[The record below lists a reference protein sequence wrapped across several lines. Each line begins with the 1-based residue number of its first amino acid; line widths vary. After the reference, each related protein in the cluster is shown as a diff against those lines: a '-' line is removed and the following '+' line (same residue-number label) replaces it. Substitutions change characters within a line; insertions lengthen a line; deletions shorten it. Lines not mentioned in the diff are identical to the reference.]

1 MFVNFSEETK
11 HLIKQAVRQKEE
23 LKHPYVGSEHLF
35 LSVLKDSK
43 LKEVLKKNKVTYED
57 FKQKLISMVGIG
69 SKTSEFTL
77 YTPLLKRV
85 LENSVIEAR
94 EENNKSVTPEIII
107 ISILE
112 EQDGIAYSILKSMK
126 INIDKLYFDI
136 KGMKSVKNNKKRK
149 LLLEEQGSDLV
160 KLAREKKIDPV
171 IGREKEILK
180 TIEILLRRKKNN
192 PILLGPAGVGKTAIV
207 EGIANIMATDT
218 CPDYLKNKRLISL
231 NIFELVS
238 GTKYRGEFEE
248 KMKTLIRELEENQDI
263 ILFIDEIHTMV
274 GAGGAEGAIDASNI
288 FKPALARGN
297 IRIIGATTLNEYK
310 KYIEP
315 DAALSRRF
323 QSVIIEEPKTSD
335 VINILKKIKPLYEKF
350 HNISISNKLIE
361 DIVNLSNMYLTNR
374 FEPDRSIDILDEVC
388 AKASIFETK
397 EDKKRKSLLK
407 RKSMILT
414 KKNKALIDNDFKTA
428 YELKKEENKV
438 EEELSKIKIFKKTV
452 SKKDIIEVIKAK
464 GNLNCFMEEV
474 SKTSFY
480 EELKNKLKSIIY
492 GQDDNIDKL
501 INSLRK
507 KDILK
512 KKCCHSVMITGNKGT
527 GKTFLAENYA
537 KNIVSEKNII
547 RIDAQEYYDHH
558 MISKLIGTT
567 AGYLGYDNKNNIFEK
582 LKEHPSSVLII
593 DNYDDGCEE
602 FKNIFNRILEYGYIE
617 DASGFKIDFTNSTIV
632 FIFDD
637 TENESKLGF
646 NKLNAKNNDNKLI
659 KNISVVLE
667 MKPINKEL
675 SKKIIKDNIKSVM
688 QKYPQ
693 VFIDYD
699 KKIEDI
705 IYNKIKDNNLSDLSN
720 LIEKYFEIEILD
732 AITLNKTKIY
742 IKAKEESIV

>member
-1 MFVNFSEETK
+1 
-11 HLIKQAVRQKEE
+11 
-23 LKHPYVGSEHLF
+23 
-35 LSVLKDSK
+35 
-43 LKEVLKKNKVTYED
+43 
-57 FKQKLISMVGIG
+57 
-69 SKTSEFTL
+69 
-77 YTPLLKRV
+77 
-85 LENSVIEAR
+85 
-94 EENNKSVTPEIII
+94 
-107 ISILE
+107 
-112 EQDGIAYSILKSMK
+112 
-126 INIDKLYFDI
+126 
-136 KGMKSVKNNKKRK
+136 
-149 LLLEEQGSDLV
+149 
-160 KLAREKKIDPV
+160 
-171 IGREKEILK
+171 
-180 TIEILLRRKKNN
+180 
-192 PILLGPAGVGKTAIV
+192 
-207 EGIANIMATDT
+207 
-218 CPDYLKNKRLISL
+218 
-231 NIFELVS
+231 
-238 GTKYRGEFEE
+238 
-248 KMKTLIRELEENQDI
+248 
-263 ILFIDEIHTMV
+263 MV

-350 HNISISNKLIE
+350 HNISISNKLID
-361 DIVNLSNMYLTNR
+361 DIVNLSSMYLTNR

-388 AKASIFETK
+388 AKVSIFETK

-464 GNLNCFMEEV
+464 GNLNDFMEE
-474 SKTSFY
+474 TNRASFY

-501 INSLRK
+501 INSLRR

-512 KKCCHSVMITGNKGT
+512 KKSCHSVMITGNKGT

-537 KNIVSEKNII
+537 KNIVNEKNII

-582 LKEHPSSVLII
+582 LKDNPNSVLII
-593 DNYDDGCEE
+593 DNYEDGCEE
-602 FKNIFNRILEYGYIE
+602 FKNIFNRILESGYIE
-617 DASGFKIDFTNSTIV
+617 DASGVKIDFTNSTIV
-632 FIFDD
+632 FIFDCI
-637 TENESKLGF
+637 ENESKLGF
-646 NKLNAKNNDNKLI
+646 NKLSTKDNNDKLI

-667 MKPINKEL
+667 MKPINKDL

-688 QKYPQ
+688 KKYPQ